1 MVMKKNDV
9 KRSGGK
15 RPYQNQVVT
24 GDFWAVNVF
33 FFFHGAVNS
42 KTTLRNRNE
51 CVYLW
56 LRQVSMFFLVYK
68 LELCNCTMLEPHTA
82 HSPYLNFMLDPVPGV

>member
-33 FFFHGAVNS
+33 FFSTV
-42 KTTLRNRNE
+42 R
-51 CVYLW
+51 
-56 LRQVSMFFLVYK
+56 
-68 LELCNCTMLEPHTA
+68 
-82 HSPYLNFMLDPVPGV
+82 